1 MCFIEFKNVTKLYP
15 MGDGNVKALADIS
28 FRAERGEFIAVTG
41 PSGCGKSTMLHILG
55 GLDRPTS
62 GTVTVDHEA
71 LYEMSENGRA
81 AFRRNQAG
89 IVYQFYNLVPELT
102 VEENIALP
110 CILNRQR
117 ADPGRLGEILD
128 FLGLQTK
135 RTCFPEQLS
144 GGQQQKTAIGRAMM
158 NRPVLLLADE
168 PTGNLDSAMR
178 DEILELFQRLNEKEK
193 MTVILVT
200 HDAAVAEA
208 AGRTI
213 RMFDGKIVGDEVRL

>member
-1 MCFIEFKNVTKLYP
+1 
-15 MGDGNVKALADIS
+15 
-28 FRAERGEFIAVTG
+28 
-41 PSGCGKSTMLHILG
+41 
-55 GLDRPTS
+55 
-62 GTVTVDHEA
+62 
-71 LYEMSENGRA
+71 MSENSRA
-81 AFRRNQAG
+81 AFRRNRAG

-128 FLGLQTK
+128 FLGLRTK

-178 DEILELFQRLNEKEK
+178 DEILELFQRLNEKEN
-193 MTVILVT
+193 MTIILVT
-200 HDAAVAEA
+200 HDAAVAGA
-208 AGRTI
+208 ARRTI
-213 RMFDGKIVGDEVRL
+213 RMLDGKIVGNEVRL

>member
-1 MCFIEFKNVTKLYP
+1 MCFIELKNVTKLYP
-15 MGDGNVKALADIS
+15 MGDGNVKALVNIS
-28 FRAERGEFIAVTG
+28 FRADRGEFVTVTG

-62 GTVTVDHEA
+62 GTVSVDHEE
-71 LYEMSENGRA
+71 LYAMSENSRA
-81 AFRRNQAG
+81 AFRRNRAG

-128 FLGLQTK
+128 FLGLRTK

-178 DEILELFQRLNEKEK
+178 DEILELFQRLNEKEN
-193 MTVILVT
+193 MTIILVT
-200 HDAAVAEA
+200 HDAAVAGA
-208 AGRTI
+208 ARRTI
-213 RMFDGKIVGDEVRL
+213 RMLDGKIVGNEVRL